1 VLLAGVIKNALTPV
15 SGLLIL
21 QRREQ

>member
-1 VLLAGVIKNALTPV
+1 MSSDGPDLPV

-21 QRREQ
+21 P